1 MFNKPK
7 SPYKFSEHQILATL
21 IGIVYLWFGLLK
33 IFPQLSP
40 AEEIAYQV
48 IDLIT
53 FGLFPKQLA
62 IYTLGIGEIF
72 IGFALIFYSKKTIVI
87 KITLAHML
95 CTFLPLFVFPG
106 ESFAY
111 FPYAF
116 SLLGQYI
123 FKNII
128 IVGIL
133 LILLRENINQ
143 KKAIS

>member
-1 MFNKPK
+1 MINSN
-7 SPYKFSEHQILATL
+7 SPYKYSEHQILSTL
-21 IGIVYLWFGLLK
+21 VGIVYLWFGFLK

-48 IDLIT
+48 IDWLT
-53 FGLFPKQLA
+53 FGLLPKQLA
-62 IYTLGIGEIF
+62 IYILGIGEIG
-72 IGFALIFYSKKTIVI
+72 IGIALLFYAKRNIVI
-87 KITLAHML
+87 KITLAHMF
-95 CTFLPLFVFPG
+95 CTFLPLFIFPG

-133 LILLRENINQ
+133 IILLRANTHHQ
-143 KKAIS
+143 KALN